1 MSKNQ
6 RQDERDELLADVAEM
21 YYVDELTQAE
31 ISRQID
37 MTRSAVSRMLT
48 EARAKKIVEINVR
61 RPLRFDDGLEAALQE
76 RFNLQSAH
84 VLAGQR
90 RDDYDKLR
98 RQLGQ
103 AASSALSPLLRPQ
116 MVCGVTWGTT
126 VSATIEALDMPFTMP
141 MQIVQLVGVLRSNSF
156 AFNAQAMVEIMARKL
171 GGEGTYLY
179 SPMIV
184 ESAATA
190 HSIRSIPDVRECL
203 DAGKRCDIALLGI
216 GTVLAPAYSSLYQG
230 GHITLETLEA
240 LRNSG
245 AVGDVGGIHFDANGS
260 PAGGDFNERMIGITA
275 PDLLAIPTRLA
286 VAGGVE
292 KAEAILGALR
302 GGYINMLVTDSET
315 AEAVLKKDGVNIA
328 EMAEVVE
335 N

>member
-21 YYVDELTQAE
+21 YYVEDLTQAE

-48 EARAKKIVEINVR
+48 EARNKKIVEINVR
-61 RPLRFDDGLEAALQE
+61 RPLRFEPSLEAVLQE

-90 RDDYDKLR
+90 RNNYDKLR

-103 AASSALSPLLRPQ
+103 TAAGALSPLLRPQ

-126 VSATIEALDMPFTMP
+126 VSATIEALDVPDP
-141 MQIVQLVGVLRSNSF
+141 PPVQIVQLVGVLQSNSF
-156 AFNAQAMVEIMARKL
+156 AFNAQALVEIMARKL
-171 GGEGTYLY
+171 DGEVTYLY

-184 ESAATA
+184 ENGATA
-190 HSIRSIPDVRECL
+190 RSIRSIPDVRESL
-203 DAGKRCDIALLGI
+203 EAGKRCDIVLLGI
-216 GTVLAPAYSSLYQG
+216 GTVLAPDYSSLYQG

-240 LRNSG
+240 LRDSG
-245 AVGDVGGIHFDANGS
+245 AVGDIGGIHFDVNGD

-315 AEAVLKKDGVNIA
+315 AEAVLERDGVTIA
-328 EMAEVVE
+328 ELAEVEE